1 MFQRGPSFYNFL
13 LKATAETR
21 FIFKSLT
28 QSVRTGTEQFLPGEV
43 GGIFQGQAWN
53 SVSFK
58 FTDLRPEESLSLNS
72 LSSH

>member
-1 MFQRGPSFYNFL
+1 M
-13 LKATAETR
+13 AEAR

-28 QSVRTGTEQFLPGEV
+28 QSVQTGTAWFLPGEE

-58 FTDLRPEESLSLNS
+58 STDLRPEESLSLNG